1 MLMLPSHPFSPSPCK
16 SGSKAQTRPRLLQH
30 HLSCSSLDGATS
42 PLHHPFSAGRDDK
55 SSPRTHQQI
64 CWTLF
69 PCPHLSPMPL
79 PAERTGTRAQLLRW
93 RWSRADPKCQG
104 GRSSDFCPHILAGA
118 FGNSLATELNP
129 PAALGANSTA
139 QCWRGGLGISRCPR
153 GPPSPLN
160 PRACMVSPPV
170 PLPGS
175 FSISHASSIGC
186 EDEEVSPVS
195 AWCWARR

>member
-1 MLMLPSHPFSPSPCK
+1 MPPSHPFSPSPCK
-16 SGSKAQTRPRLLQH
+16 SGSEAQTRHRLLQH

-42 PLHHPFSAGRDDK
+42 PLHQPFSAGRDDET
-55 SSPRTHQQI
+55 SSRTHQQI

-69 PCPHLSPMPL
+69 PCPHLSPTPL
-79 PAERTGTRAQLLRW
+79 PAERTRAQLLRW

-104 GRSSDFCPHILAGA
+104 GRSRDFCPHSLTVGRLGTACPQSSIHQLLWVPAPLRSAGEEDWAFPGVPEAPHLPSVPEPAWFPPLA
-118 FGNSLATELNP
+118 
-129 PAALGANSTA
+129 
-139 QCWRGGLGISRCPR
+139 
-153 GPPSPLN
+153 
-160 PRACMVSPPV
+160 

-186 EDEEVSPVS
+186 RDEEVLLLS